1 MAPLLVG
8 LHTDDG
14 VLQAE
19 GLHQNAHA
27 ADDPLALLQHQPVV
41 SGYVGLT
48 LGAVQDQGIH
58 LADAGADLHVGGEAG
73 AAHSGDARL
82 LDNLH
87 DLLAAQLAVVGMGV
101 STEPQVSWKSFSMT
115 TDITFP
121 PPT

>member
-1 MAPLLVG
+1 MLDGVLLVG

-48 LGAVQDQGIH
+48 LGAVDEQGVNLVQPAPPIPVMPAS
-58 LADAGADLHVGGEAG
+58 LTISTISSQL
-73 AAHSGDARL
+73 SL
-82 LDNLH
+82 L
-87 DLLAAQLAVVGMGV
+87 
-101 STEPQVSWKSFSMT
+101 
-115 TDITFP
+115 
-121 PPT
+121 